1 MEPVTNPTQASAPGD
16 EELLSI
22 DIGRYLTAVRKYK
35 WVILAI
41 VAVSITGAVF
51 YTSRQTKI
59 YQATASVQIEPRLPD
74 VLGQGQDIIALG
86 AGNVS
91 ATLEY
96 YKSQLEILGSRQL
109 IEQTVQAND
118 LHLRMLTAAEREG
131 RTLDQAHDLATLRLK
146 EMVKVSYPVQN
157 RVMYVA
163 VQSRDPQ
170 LAADIANFHIAT
182 YERYAKG
189 LLSTDTQRASKYL
202 AAEFDNA
209 DKSLRAVEAELLKF
223 QKENDIIA
231 VSLADRQNQITAN
244 ITSFS
249 LKLNDV
255 RARRLE
261 LAAKLDRMKKLSQVD
276 VLESPVLS
284 LSSSVSLDELKSQF
298 YLERNKFIELDKE
311 VGPKNAEWVKQKVKT
326 DDLYGV
332 LRNEAKIAL
341 GSVEEQHA
349 MALATERAL
358 ALEVDR
364 YTKEAFDLAPK
375 ILEYSQLMRTKK
387 GEEDK
392 YNILVGR
399 LSTSEMTSRIDTI
412 NVKPLDQAQVP
423 TEPVSPDLRVNV
435 VAAGM
440 ISLFVGIGLALLL
453 AFLDRSVKSVED
465 AQTAAGSP
473 VLGVIPMIAES
484 DLPRDDDKAR
494 DLYVFQH
501 PTSRVAECCR
511 SLRTNILFSGADRSL
526 KTLVVSSPNPREGKT
541 TTVIYLGTTMA
552 QSGQRVLLVDTDM
565 RRPRLHASTGVPR
578 QKGLSNLIVG
588 EDRYED
594 VIKQTEIPNLFVLPC
609 GPLPPNPAELLMTK
623 RFATVLKELAERFD
637 RVILDSPPL
646 GAVTDAVVLSKQ
658 ADGVMLVVRS
668 GKTLRDEVTRSV
680 KSIRSV
686 NGSIVGVILNEIAL
700 EDRRGYYSYYGYGQE
715 ADQPG

>member
-131 RTLDQAHDLATLRLK
+131 RTVDQAHDLATLRLK

-163 VQSRDPQ
+163 VKSRDPQ

-255 RARRLE
+255 RARRLDGQRPGGH
-261 LAAKLDRMKKLSQVD
+261 LVR
-276 VLESPVLS
+276 
-284 LSSSVSLDELKSQF
+284 
-298 YLERNKFIELDKE
+298 ERF
-311 VGPKNAEWVKQKVKT
+311 
-326 DDLYGV
+326 
-332 LRNEAKIAL
+332 
-341 GSVEEQHA
+341 
-349 MALATERAL
+349 
-358 ALEVDR
+358 
-364 YTKEAFDLAPK
+364 AFDMVQQLRRDRHPARRSPK
-375 ILEYSQLMRTKK
+375 DRRVAAARPDGS
-387 GEEDK
+387 
-392 YNILVGR
+392 
-399 LSTSEMTSRIDTI
+399 
-412 NVKPLDQAQVP
+412 PLD
-423 TEPVSPDLRVNV
+423 
-435 VAAGM
+435 G
-440 ISLFVGIGLALLL
+440 
-453 AFLDRSVKSVED
+453 
-465 AQTAAGSP
+465 
-473 VLGVIPMIAES
+473 
-484 DLPRDDDKAR
+484 
-494 DLYVFQH
+494 
-501 PTSRVAECCR
+501 
-511 SLRTNILFSGADRSL
+511 
-526 KTLVVSSPNPREGKT
+526 
-541 TTVIYLGTTMA
+541 
-552 QSGQRVLLVDTDM
+552 
-565 RRPRLHASTGVPR
+565 
-578 QKGLSNLIVG
+578 
-588 EDRYED
+588 
-594 VIKQTEIPNLFVLPC
+594 
-609 GPLPPNPAELLMTK
+609 
-623 RFATVLKELAERFD
+623 
-637 RVILDSPPL
+637 
-646 GAVTDAVVLSKQ
+646 
-658 ADGVMLVVRS
+658 
-668 GKTLRDEVTRSV
+668 
-680 KSIRSV
+680 
-686 NGSIVGVILNEIAL
+686 
-700 EDRRGYYSYYGYGQE
+700 
-715 ADQPG
+715 

>member
-1 MEPVTNPTQASAPGD
+1 LEPVTNPNQATAGGD
-16 EELLSI
+16 EELFSI

-118 LHLRMLTAAEREG
+118 LHLRMLTASEREG

-170 LAADIANFHIAT
+170 LAADVANFHIAT

-284 LSSSVSLDELKSQF
+284 LSNSISLDELKSQF
-298 YLERNKFIELDKE
+298 YLERNKFLELDKE

-332 LRNEAKIAL
+332 LRSEAKIAL

-412 NVKPLDQAQVP
+412 NVKPLDPAQVP

-465 AQTAAGSP
+465 AQTAAASP

-494 DLYVFQH
+494 DLYVFEH

-511 SLRTNILFSGADRSL
+511 SLRTNILFSGADRPL

-588 EDRYED
+588 EDSYED

-686 NGSIVGVILNEIAL
+686 NGAIVGVILNEIAL

-715 ADQPG
+715 AEQPG

>member
-1 MEPVTNPTQASAPGD
+1 LEPVTNPTQASAAGD

-118 LHLRMLTAAEREG
+118 LHLRMLTASEREG

-284 LSSSVSLDELKSQF
+284 LSTSVSLDELKSQF

-332 LRNEAKIAL
+332 LRNEAKIAV

-412 NVKPLDQAQVP
+412 NVKPLDPAQVP
-423 TEPVSPDLRVNV
+423 TDPVSPDLRVNV
-435 VAAGM
+435 MAAGM

-465 AQTAAGSP
+465 AQTAAASP

-494 DLYVFQH
+494 DLYVFEH

-511 SLRTNILFSGADRSL
+511 SLRTNILFSGADRPL

-686 NGSIVGVILNEIAL
+686 NGTIVGVILNEIAL

-715 ADQPG
+715 AEQPG

>member
-1 MEPVTNPTQASAPGD
+1 LEPVTNPTQASAPGD

-298 YLERNKFIELDKE
+298 YLERNKFIGLDKE

>member
-1 MEPVTNPTQASAPGD
+1 LEPVTNPTQASAAGD

-131 RTLDQAHDLATLRLK
+131 RTVDQAHDLATLRLK

-163 VQSRDPQ
+163 VKSRDPQ

-412 NVKPLDQAQVP
+412 NVKPLDPAQVP

>member
-1 MEPVTNPTQASAPGD
+1 LEPVTNPTQASAPGD